1 MGIKNLSKLIKKHAP
16 NGRVEYTSLE
26 SYRGQT
32 FAIYVPIFAYKF
44 ASVFRGDV
52 LRGFKEQVWT
62 LRDRF
67 NITPIYVFDGDVS
80 EAKEGEMQV
89 RSEMKKRA
97 HESLDQAK
105 EELASAK
112 RLKTSTGAISLL
124 ALVAAEDKVEKALK
138 RVEHV
143 PKKEDYQR
151 AKDFFQQER
160 VAFYTAPNDAEK
172 MCVQLVARG
181 EADIVVSE
189 DYDVLPYFCAYADR
203 DADTCRMLTGLGK
216 ATMVEY
222 TLGPIL
228 AQMGIAKN
236 AFIDMCILSGC
247 DFCKHKIKNVAST
260 RALSMIQAH
269 GTIENILRV
278 LDTRKFEVHE
288 LFEQEYTLAR
298 EEFTRV

>member
-26 SYRGQT
+26 SYRGKT
-32 FAIYVPIFAYKF
+32 FAIDVPIFAYKF

-52 LRGFKEQVWT
+52 LRGFREQVET

-80 EAKEGEMQV
+80 KAKEGEMQV
-89 RSEMKKRA
+89 RSEIKKRA
-97 HESLDQAK
+97 HASLGQAK
-105 EELASAK
+105 EELDTAK
-112 RLKTSTGAISLL
+112 RLKTSTCAISLS
-124 ALVAAEDKVEKALK
+124 ALMAAEDKLEKALK
-138 RVEHV
+138 RVEYV
-143 PKKEDYQR
+143 PKKEDYKH
-151 AKDFFQQER
+151 AKDFFQQEK
-160 VAFYTAPNDAEK
+160 VVFHTAPNDAEK
-172 MCVQLVARG
+172 FCVTLVARG
-181 EADIVVSE
+181 EADLVVSE
-189 DYDVLPYFCAYADR
+189 DYDVLPYFCAHDR
-203 DADTCRMLTGLGK
+203 DASTCRMLTGLGK

-228 AQMGIAKN
+228 AQFGITKA

-269 GTIENILRV
+269 GTIESILRV

-288 LFEQEYTLAR
+288 LFAEEYVLAR
-298 EEFTRV
+298 EEFTQF